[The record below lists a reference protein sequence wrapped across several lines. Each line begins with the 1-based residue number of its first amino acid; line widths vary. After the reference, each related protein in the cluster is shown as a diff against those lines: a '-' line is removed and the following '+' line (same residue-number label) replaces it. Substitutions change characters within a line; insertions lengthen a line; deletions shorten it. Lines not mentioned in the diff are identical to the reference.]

1 MGSQRD
7 SCSMCVWTLY
17 DRYGSE
23 RGLPCGDVCRGGT
36 AATCSATS
44 AVADSSVGAKGNW
57 EPSVTCWRVPS
68 QLNVVDIDLSLDWL
82 KRSFIYWLFLPG
94 VNINDMWTMD
104 ADRRRGGSRPAC
116 TVVKTGVNVWWQAEM
131 EAKTK
136 FFTGSEQQ
144 TRHEYLHQMEQRR
157 KQGMKMWKR
166 AVRWKWYGHA
176 GWSCSLRSSLPLCL
190 STSPPLSLSSGGWH
204 FPSSVWPLTEGG
216 MNGGVERGERAGW
229 KGEGR
234 MSSRRT
240 SKCSPADLLG
250 ELGKKNVCAWKPW
263 LETALM
269 LQYWTFWGG
278 TE

>member
-1 MGSQRD
+1 
-7 SCSMCVWTLY
+7 
-17 DRYGSE
+17 
-23 RGLPCGDVCRGGT
+23 
-36 AATCSATS
+36 
-44 AVADSSVGAKGNW
+44 
-57 EPSVTCWRVPS
+57 
-68 QLNVVDIDLSLDWL
+68 
-82 KRSFIYWLFLPG
+82 
-94 VNINDMWTMD
+94 MD

-144 TRHEYLHQMEQRR
+144 TRHEYSHQMEQRR

-216 MNGGVERGERAGW
+216 MNGSVERGERAGW
-229 KGEGR
+229 RGEGR

-250 ELGKKNVCAWKPW
+250 ELGKKNVCAWKTW
-263 LETALM
+263 LETAVM
-269 LQYWTFWGG
+269 QQYWTFRGG
-278 TE
+278 GGLSRIADTRGNIIQYMLLSGRGHALSAWPRYPGVWFKSSQACFSALLNE